1 MSAGRCMLR
10 LGAVIGLVAAA
21 ACTDTTG
28 AGTGTATLTVRLTD
42 APSDYIG
49 SAMVEIGQISL
60 LPADSGGPI
69 VLTDDGGTYDL
80 TTLRDGVTADLATLD
95 IDPGTYSQLR
105 LVVKSASVTLADG
118 YEFRD
123 GTTTAD
129 LKVPSGA
136 QSGIKVNLGSADGD
150 QSSSGL
156 VITPGQTILL
166 VDIDVNRNFVIQGNP
181 ETPAGIK
188 GVIFTPL
195 LRAVVTNVAGS
206 IAGTVTSSAD
216 NSPVP
221 DAVVR
226 ATLLDSGVLESLQ
239 TAEATGTTDSTG
251 AYVIQF
257 LSPGTYEVAV
267 DNFSATPDTVEV
279 GQSEAVTGIDFSG
292 TVVTP

>member
-1 MSAGRCMLR
+1 MSAGRSILR
-10 LGAVIGLVAAA
+10 LGAVMGLA
-21 ACTDTTG
+21 ACTDTAAT
-28 AGTGTATLTVRLTD
+28 GTGTATLTVRLTD

-49 SAMVEIGQISL
+49 SATVEIGQISL
-60 LPADSGGPI
+60 LPSDGSAPI
-69 VLTDDGGTYDL
+69 VLTDDGGTHDL
-80 TTLRDGVTADLATLD
+80 MTLQDSVTADLATLA

-136 QSGIKVNLGSADGD
+136 QSGIKVNLASADGD
-150 QSSSGL
+150 PSTTGL
-156 VITPGQTILL
+156 VITPGETILL
-166 VDIDVNRNFVIQGNP
+166 LDFDVSRNFVIQGNP

-195 LRAVVTNVAGS
+195 VRAVVTNVAGS

-216 NSPVP
+216 ASPVS

-226 ATLLDSGVLESLQ
+226 ATLLESTILESLQ

-251 AYVIQF
+251 AYLIPF
-257 LSPGTYEVAV
+257 LAPGTYEVSV

-279 GQSEAVTGIDFSG
+279 GQSAAVTGIDFTG